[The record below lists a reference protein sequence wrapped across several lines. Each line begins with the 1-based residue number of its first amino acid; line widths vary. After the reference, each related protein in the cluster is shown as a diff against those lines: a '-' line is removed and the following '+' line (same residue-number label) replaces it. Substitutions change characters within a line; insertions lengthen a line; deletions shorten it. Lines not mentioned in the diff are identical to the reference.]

1 MRVKEKTVN
10 GKFMKRGLHALTILV
25 GICLFAHHSALL
37 ASPPPSSISVE
48 LIADEKVIDAWV
60 VFAQEE
66 LEQGL
71 SGVPWFG
78 ENEGMLFVLP
88 KKGTPKFHMKGVKIP
103 LSIAYLNW
111 RGKILKIEDMDP
123 KKPERIYEAPDD
135 TRYALEMNQGWFGR
149 NGLKEGDRI
158 RRKS

>member
-1 MRVKEKTVN
+1 VK
-10 GKFMKRGLHALTILV
+10 FRYLAALTILG
-25 GICLFAHHSALL
+25 GICVVAAHSALF
-37 ASPPPSSISVE
+37 ASSPPSSISVE
-48 LIADEKVIDAWV
+48 LVAGDKVIDAWV

-71 SGVPWFG
+71 SGVLWLG
-78 ENEGMLFVLP
+78 ENEGMIFVLS
-88 KKGTPKFHMKGVKIP
+88 KQTQTKFHMKGVTIP

-123 KKPERIYEAPDD
+123 KIPERIYEVPDG
-135 TRYALEMNQGWFGR
+135 TRYALEMNQGWFER
-149 NGLKEGDRI
+149 NGLKEGDRV

>member
-1 MRVKEKTVN
+1 M
-10 GKFMKRGLHALTILV
+10 KFRHLAALTILG
-25 GICLFAHHSALL
+25 GICVVTAHSALF
-37 ASPPPSSISVE
+37 ASSPPSSISVE
-48 LIADEKVIDAWV
+48 LIAGDKAIDAWV

-71 SGVPWFG
+71 SGVLWLG
-78 ENEGMLFVLP
+78 ENEGMIFVLP
-88 KKGTPKFHMKGVKIP
+88 KKTQTKFHMKGVTIP

-111 RGKILKIEDMDP
+111 RGKILKIEDMEP
-123 KKPERIYEAPDD
+123 KTPERIYEAPDG
-135 TRYALEMNQGWFGR
+135 TRYALEMNQGWFER

>member
-1 MRVKEKTVN
+1 MA
-10 GKFMKRGLHALTILV
+10 ALTILG
-25 GICLFAHHSALL
+25 GICVVTAHSALF
-37 ASPPPSSISVE
+37 ASSPPSSISVE
-48 LIADEKVIDAWV
+48 LIAGDKAIDAWV

-71 SGVPWFG
+71 SGVLWLG
-78 ENEGMLFVLP
+78 ENEGMIFVLP
-88 KKGTPKFHMKGVKIP
+88 KKTQTKFHMKGVTIP

-111 RGKILKIEDMDP
+111 RGKILKIEDMEP
-123 KKPERIYEAPDD
+123 KTPERIYEAPDG
-135 TRYALEMNQGWFGR
+135 TRYALEMNQGWFER

>member
-1 MRVKEKTVN
+1 M
-10 GKFMKRGLHALTILV
+10 KFRHLAALTILG
-25 GICLFAHHSALL
+25 GICVVTAHSALF
-37 ASPPPSSISVE
+37 ASSPPSSISVE
-48 LIADEKVIDAWV
+48 LIAGDKAIDAWV

-71 SGVPWFG
+71 SGVLWLG
-78 ENEGMLFVLP
+78 ENEGMIFVLP
-88 KKGTPKFHMKGVKIP
+88 KKTQTKFHMKGVTIP

-111 RGKILKIEDMDP
+111 RGKILKIEDMEP
-123 KKPERIYEAPDD
+123 KTPELIYEAPDG
-135 TRYALEMNQGWFGR
+135 TRYALEMNQGWFER

>member
-1 MRVKEKTVN
+1 VK
-10 GKFMKRGLHALTILV
+10 FRHLAALTILG
-25 GICLFAHHSALL
+25 GICVVTAHSALF
-37 ASPPPSSISVE
+37 ASSPPSSISVE
-48 LIADEKVIDAWV
+48 LIAGDKAIDAWV

-71 SGVPWFG
+71 SGVLWLG
-78 ENEGMLFVLP
+78 ENEGMIFVLP
-88 KKGTPKFHMKGVKIP
+88 KKTQTKFHMKGVTIP

-111 RGKILKIEDMDP
+111 RGKILKIEDMEP
-123 KKPERIYEAPDD
+123 KTPERIYEAPDG
-135 TRYALEMNQGWFGR
+135 TRYALEMNQGWFER

>member
-1 MRVKEKTVN
+1 M
-10 GKFMKRGLHALTILV
+10 KFRHLAALTILG
-25 GICLFAHHSALL
+25 GICVVTAHSALF
-37 ASPPPSSISVE
+37 ASSPPSSISVE
-48 LIADEKVIDAWV
+48 LIAGDKAIDAWV

-71 SGVPWFG
+71 SGVLWLG
-78 ENEGMLFVLP
+78 ENEGMIFVLP
-88 KKGTPKFHMKGVKIP
+88 KKTQTKFHMKGVTIP

-123 KKPERIYEAPDD
+123 KIPERIYEAPDD
-135 TRYALEMNQGWFGR
+135 TRYALEVNQGWFER
-149 NGLKEGDRI
+149 NGVKVGDRI